1 MKTIKRLI
9 ETNRL
14 DEITQEDIIY
24 LADKIESTNN
34 YACIKLLN
42 NIYNSTNTIEKD
54 IDQEKSFLHILGAMY
69 YEGIIVEQDT
79 KKAIEYLK
87 KSLEDNESYSA
98 YLLGLIYFEEKGVEQ
113 NKPLAKEYFKK
124 GIELENCNI
133 FFYIDY
139 LLDNIN
145 NKEYIDDLIEI
156 TKTAID
162 NDFIDEIFLLGYIY
176 DTCKYD
182 YEKAYEC
189 YSYIAENKEL
199 FPEDVYESNMFQ
211 LGLLYL
217 YGKYVKQDLE
227 QAKKCFLLANDY
239 QMINQIEYYLGNT
252 NKLDFKNALA
262 SEKEIFS
269 EEKDIYFKTL
279 CNKVKKGT
287 NIITISSLK
296 ELPLDKLQSIN
307 KDSLIFLNN
316 QAIGANISTSLYTY
330 NQMLEIID
338 ACNEITKEID
348 LNQKEE
354 DIFMQ
359 IYIKIL
365 ERVES
370 VIGIEE
376 NHIFNISYFNLYSL
390 IDGVGVCAAFS
401 IVLKTLLELVG
412 IECNLI
418 DTTKHQFNQVKVNN
432 KWYYCDICWD
442 KSEGYLDN
450 CLKSKEDFCKSKI
463 HIPYSNNNLHETN
476 ESYPNIME
484 LYKKNLI
491 KLYKEDYLEHDI
503 LNLLG
508 IVKTKDNNS

>member
-1 MKTIKRLI
+1 
-9 ETNRL
+9 
-14 DEITQEDIIY
+14 
-24 LADKIESTNN
+24 
-34 YACIKLLN
+34 
-42 NIYNSTNTIEKD
+42 
-54 IDQEKSFLHILGAMY
+54 
-69 YEGIIVEQDT
+69 
-79 KKAIEYLK
+79 
-87 KSLEDNESYSA
+87 
-98 YLLGLIYFEEKGVEQ
+98 
-113 NKPLAKEYFKK
+113 
-124 GIELENCNI
+124 
-133 FFYIDY
+133 
-139 LLDNIN
+139 
-145 NKEYIDDLIEI
+145 
-156 TKTAID
+156 
-162 NDFIDEIFLLGYIY
+162 
-176 DTCKYD
+176 
-182 YEKAYEC
+182 
-189 YSYIAENKEL
+189 
-199 FPEDVYESNMFQ
+199 
-211 LGLLYL
+211 
-217 YGKYVKQDLE
+217 
-227 QAKKCFLLANDY
+227 
-239 QMINQIEYYLGNT
+239 MINQIDYYLGNT

-359 IYIKIL
+359 IYTKIL